1 MLQLYELAQDADPAY
16 GEVYLD
22 RAFYYISKNDAAK
35 ALEDLQQ
42 AARLMPSSAL
52 VQLGYTRA
60 YLLQADSP
68 RALRA
73 AQKANTIDRTM
84 LEPYYYLGRLSVETG
99 DYEKAIEPLRIYVL
113 YETEDGEGFSLLGQA
128 LAATG
133 DHAAA
138 VEALNQALRLDRNQV
153 AAYAPLGTSYLRLG
167 NLAGAEVNFRRAI
180 EWFPDSFAAN
190 IGLTE
195 IYYRNGTYGSA
206 YLQAETAISKAAS
219 DSERAQALYWRA
231 LSHEG
236 RGSWGEAI
244 ADWRTLVNMPAG
256 AMTNEMRREAQQH
269 VRGNPTLTV
278 TPRGFSA
285 TPTPAFT
292 TPRPGST
299 PTAAP

>member
-1 MLQLYELAQDADPAY
+1 
-16 GEVYLD
+16 
-22 RAFYYISKNDAAK
+22 
-35 ALEDLQQ
+35 
-42 AARLMPSSAL
+42 
-52 VQLGYTRA
+52 
-60 YLLQADSP
+60 
-68 RALRA
+68 
-73 AQKANTIDRTM
+73 M

-244 ADWRTLVNMPAG
+244 ADWRALVNMPAG
-256 AMTNEMRREAQQH
+256 AMTSEMRREAQQH

-285 TPTPAFT
+285 TTTPAFT

-299 PTAAP
+299 PTAPDALSAGAQHPLPTKTP